1 MKKISLLGY
10 AFAMMACSLGALATP
25 KPQVDL
31 RAGVERV
38 ESTNRKA
45 AKPQRA
51 TAIFAGGCFWCM
63 EPPFDKW
70 AGVLA
75 TVSGYIGGH
84 VDKPSYKQVSAGD
97 TGHYEAVKVIYDP
110 SVVSYE
116 ELLPLFWRNIDPLDD
131 KGQFCDKGQSYL
143 SAIFTQGPQQQQ
155 AAERSL
161 QNLRVS
167 GQLPG
172 EIATKIL
179 PATEFFDAE
188 EYHQNYYQKNPLR
201 YRYYRSRCGRDER
214 LEQLWK

>member
-1 MKKISLLGY
+1 MKRIPVLY
-10 AFAMMACSLGALATP
+10 CAFAMIVSSLEALATP
-25 KPQVDL
+25 KPQVNLGSDA
-31 RAGVERV
+31 RPADSSSSEATKV
-38 ESTNRKA
+38 
-45 AKPQRA
+45 QRA

-63 EPPFDKW
+63 EPPFDDTQ
-70 AGVLA
+70 GVLD

-84 VDKPSYKQVSAGD
+84 LHEPTYKQVAAGN
-97 TGHYEAVKVIYDP
+97 TGHYEAVKVIYDS

-116 ELLPLFWRNIDPLDD
+116 QLLPIFWRNIDPLDGE
-131 KGQFCDKGQSYL
+131 GQFCDKGQPYL
-143 SAIFTQGPQQQQ
+143 SAIFTRTSQQQQ

-161 QNLRVS
+161 KNLRAS

-201 YRYYRSRCGRDER
+201 YRFYRSRCGRDER